1 MYPQRLNALNKKY
14 SESGVPLIA
23 ISSTDTVVYDEDTFS
38 NMVIKS
44 RDEKFNYP
52 YLFDEMQTVA
62 KNFGA
67 QKTPHAFV
75 VWIENGKLVV
85 KYNGAIDDNGAE
97 PEKVTSHYVA
107 EAVDSLLLRKQVKTN
122 STFSIG
128 CQIHFR
134 K

>member
-1 MYPQRLNALNKKY
+1 M
-14 SESGVPLIA
+14 
-23 ISSTDTVVYDEDTFS
+23 
-38 NMVIKS
+38 
-44 RDEKFNYP
+44 
-52 YLFDEMQTVA
+52 A

-85 KYNGAIDDNGAE
+85 KYNGAIDDNVAE